1 MPLPLGADPAYLA
14 FLRAVG
20 AEDLGDATATQTD
33 VDAVGRGMESTL
45 PRIAEQGAD
54 ARRQISGS
62 LESRGLLRSGEHE
75 QGLARARRAEAYD
88 TSDAVG
94 GAGGKIAELTAALV
108 RRRLARQREGAEQG
122 LAASGRLYAESLGES

>member
-20 AEDLGDATATQTD
+20 AEDLGDAAGTQSD
-33 VDAVGRGMESTL
+33 VDAVGRSLEQRL
-45 PRIAEQGAD
+45 PRIAERGVD

-62 LESRGLLRSGEHE
+62 FESRGLLRSGSHE

-94 GAGGKIAELTAALV
+94 GAGSQIAELTAALV
-108 RRRLARQREGAEQG
+108 RRRLARQRQGAEQG
-122 LAASGRLYAESLGES
+122 LAASGRLYAESLGEG